1 MIKNRTQTNSR
12 GFTLIELMITVAIIG
27 IISAVAFPAY
37 TSYVV
42 RGKRTECRAGV
53 TQAMQQQ
60 ERAYTQSNTYVAY
73 TTSTTLMNF
82 SGENAANSACTITA
96 ESCGAG
102 IALSSCILIRGTPA
116 YTDPE
121 VNQITMQSDGTKS
134 CTGTNAAKCWK

>member
-1 MIKNRTQTNSR
+1 MIKNR

-42 RGKRTECRAGV
+42 RGKRMECRSGI

-60 ERAYTQSNTYVAY
+60 ERAYTQSNAYVTY
-73 TTSTTLMNF
+73 TTSITLMNF
-82 SGENAANSACTITA
+82 SGANAANSACTITA

-102 IALSSCILIRGTPA
+102 VALSSCVLVRGTPA
-116 YTDPE
+116 YVDPE
-121 VNQITMQSDGTKS
+121 VGQITMQSDGTKS
-134 CTGTNAAKCWK
+134 CTGTNSAKCWK